1 MAMIIYFAICIFAF
15 YFILTFENIKFNQIL
30 IQNISLNKTLELKN
44 NKLNKKQISRSFNLK
59 TNI

>member
-1 MAMIIYFAICIFAF
+1 MIIYFAICIFAF